1 MLKII
6 LKLFLIIFFGFTF
19 QLFAQVESTTSG
31 GSWTSPGTWKD
42 GVVPA
47 PGDNVLIKG
56 PVTLDLITFANSI
69 EITNTGGLAP
79 EIITGTT
86 YKLYIANYL
95 WNNGIINGYNLEI
108 YIGGSQ
114 AGSIYNTANGTW
126 NSGNLY
132 VVDTLS
138 HPFLSEGIW
147 FSPASIK
154 ADSATLVSAGNIEI
168 DSTTLYARKIILG
181 QNLQNEAMVMDH
193 GSILRVEN
201 FTYLSGDTSGIEF
214 KNNSYIS
221 SSPISGTASS
231 FTNVIFKGDVGIGS
245 NVFFYGNTILNGNI
259 YPQFFSNYK
268 ITSSGLFQNN
278 GEIKPAS
285 SWKLLFDI
293 YGDLVSNGNWSSS
306 TIRMMGTGNHI
317 VLTDP
322 NFTFSPSNFTALTST
337 VTISTSPPGKNGSL
351 KSSGS
356 FLRFDESTVQI
367 MKIIIETGSSLNLV
381 SNSSLAV
388 NELIGNG
395 NEVKFINN
403 SYLSKYSAFGNS
415 SFENVNF
422 TGNVGV
428 GADLNFNGSCYLNGT
443 MYPQFFSNYTITSTG
458 LFQNNGEIKPSSSW
472 KLYFNINGNLTNN
485 GPWNTNTIRLLG
497 NSNHNLQ
504 TDTSYSF
511 APDNF
516 QSDSSTVLSNSDLR
530 FDNSIIRIKDLSL
543 QNSNSLKLNNSRFA
557 GTIMG
562 NGNVI
567 YMNNSSYFTSHSVVG
582 TTTLENVNFT
592 GNVGVGA
599 DLNFNGSCYLNGTM
613 YPQFFSNYKITSSGL
628 FQNNGEIKPS
638 SSWKLFLDIKNDIE
652 NTGSWIAAETRIIGD
667 FNQHLGIQDTA
678 SINKIKID
686 ANRSGDSYQWTLN
699 GSPFTN
705 GGDISGAT
713 SSTLIINNF
722 NSNYF
727 GTIKCEIDSAGN
739 SITSRDIVVND
750 IITEV
755 EINAD
760 GNGDGGKDGNKN
772 QIPKIF
778 SLSQNYPN
786 PFNPS
791 TIIEY
796 SIPVVETRH
805 ALSVQLRIFDIL
817 GREVAVLVN
826 EHQKPGYYKINF
838 DASSLSSGI
847 YFYRISAGKFV
858 SVKKMILLR

>member
-278 GEIKPAS
+278 GEIKP
-285 SWKLLFDI
+285 
-293 YGDLVSNGNWSSS
+293 SSS
-306 TIRMMGTGNHI
+306 
-317 VLTDP
+317 
-322 NFTFSPSNFTALTST
+322 
-337 VTISTSPPGKNGSL
+337 
-351 KSSGS
+351 
-356 FLRFDESTVQI
+356 
-367 MKIIIETGSSLNLV
+367 
-381 SNSSLAV
+381 
-388 NELIGNG
+388 
-395 NEVKFINN
+395 
-403 SYLSKYSAFGNS
+403 
-415 SFENVNF
+415 
-422 TGNVGV
+422 
-428 GADLNFNGSCYLNGT
+428 C
-443 MYPQFFSNYTITSTG
+443 
-458 LFQNNGEIKPSSSW
+458 
-472 KLYFNINGNLTNN
+472 
-485 GPWNTNTIRLLG
+485 
-497 NSNHNLQ
+497 
-504 TDTSYSF
+504 
-511 APDNF
+511 
-516 QSDSSTVLSNSDLR
+516 
-530 FDNSIIRIKDLSL
+530 
-543 QNSNSLKLNNSRFA
+543 
-557 GTIMG
+557 
-562 NGNVI
+562 
-567 YMNNSSYFTSHSVVG
+567 
-582 TTTLENVNFT
+582 
-592 GNVGVGA
+592 
-599 DLNFNGSCYLNGTM
+599 
-613 YPQFFSNYKITSSGL
+613 
-628 FQNNGEIKPS
+628 
-638 SSWKLFLDIKNDIE
+638 KLFLDIKNDIE

>member
-443 MYPQFFSNYTITSTG
+443 MYPQFFSNY
-458 LFQNNGEIKPSSSW
+458 
-472 KLYFNINGNLTNN
+472 
-485 GPWNTNTIRLLG
+485 
-497 NSNHNLQ
+497 
-504 TDTSYSF
+504 
-511 APDNF
+511 
-516 QSDSSTVLSNSDLR
+516 
-530 FDNSIIRIKDLSL
+530 
-543 QNSNSLKLNNSRFA
+543 
-557 GTIMG
+557 
-562 NGNVI
+562 
-567 YMNNSSYFTSHSVVG
+567 
-582 TTTLENVNFT
+582 
-592 GNVGVGA
+592 
-599 DLNFNGSCYLNGTM
+599 
-613 YPQFFSNYKITSSGL
+613 KITSSGL